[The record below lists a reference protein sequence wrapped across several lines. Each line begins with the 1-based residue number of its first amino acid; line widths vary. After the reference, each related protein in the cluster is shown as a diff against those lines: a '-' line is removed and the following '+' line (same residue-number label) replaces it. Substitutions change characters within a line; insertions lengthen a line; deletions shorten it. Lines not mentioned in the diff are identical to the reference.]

1 MIGRSF
7 LGMFAL
13 GLCACAAAPGAPAS
27 SFSAAAASAA
37 PSLSGTRWVGVVDS
51 STDRR
56 AMPRLEFVR
65 EGRVTGFTGCN
76 LFNGAWSVEGGEV
89 RFGGIATTKRM
100 CLGPE
105 GEIEKRVLAVLGDKS
120 RVKREGAKLVLVGP
134 GGERFE
140 FTEAAPAY

>member
-1 MIGRSF
+1 MTIGRSIAG
-7 LGMFAL
+7 LFAL
-13 GLCACAAAPGAPAS
+13 GLGACAAEPDAPAG
-27 SFSAAAASAA
+27 AAAAA
-37 PSLSGTRWVGVVDS
+37 PSLSGTRWVGVVDA

-56 AMPRLEFVR
+56 AVPRLEFVR

-76 LFNGAWSVEGGEV
+76 LLSGAWGVEGGEV
-89 RFGGIATTKRM
+89 RFGGIATTKRL

-120 RVKREGAKLVLVGP
+120 RVTREGAKLVLVAP

-140 FTEAAPAY
+140 FNEAPPTY